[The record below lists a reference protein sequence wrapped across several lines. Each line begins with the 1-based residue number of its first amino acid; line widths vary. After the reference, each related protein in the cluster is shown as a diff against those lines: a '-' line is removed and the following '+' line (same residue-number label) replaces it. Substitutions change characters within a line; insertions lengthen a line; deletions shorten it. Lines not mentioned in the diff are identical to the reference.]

1 MQIANDRSGG
11 PMKELDSLGQGK
23 KSSEA
28 RNKAKEPKLALKTK
42 QKFDRRPLLAFLLTL
57 VLYCIT
63 SIICNKYPTGSYSFI
78 LSDLKAQYAPFLA
91 LNRARLLSLGNGT
104 GHLISNLTYSFQ
116 LGLGKNFMGTFGY
129 YMSSPLNLIYLFF
142 DPSQIDL
149 VVILLVIIKLS
160 LASGFMARFLCSRT
174 ENRKTKWPVM
184 LGMVYAFSLY
194 AQAFAFQIMWLDGYM
209 LLPLLLYFVEK
220 FISKRKYLGIVLT
233 LLVLFVS
240 NYYIAYMVGIYSF
253 LYLLV
258 RMFELKTDIKK
269 AFCIALRY
277 AMAAGFTAMCTAVL
291 ILPVGIDTI
300 VNSDKTQVTST
311 PDIIMYSPLTFIKM
325 FLMGDPGDFM
335 DVLPANY
342 PFFFLSLL
350 VTIFVLIY
358 ITSKVFS
365 GREKTVHICC
375 LIGAFLSTGF
385 YWFDKAWQ
393 VFDDPNWFF
402 HRHAFLFLT
411 IFLVITLRVLER
423 INEVPFKDIRLAG
436 VIVFAGLLITYAVGR
451 YKGEDKLFLYNMIF
465 ILVYCLLAAGY
476 GVKKWPDQFR
486 DVPMILSPILAVL
499 VGFELV
505 FAGPMLSSGIES
517 FTSFSGDARE
527 YISAIDALEEF
538 GSKAASQNADLGAVR
553 AETEHV
559 TDYNPLYYVNEG
571 EQIYG
576 NFRSMSF
583 FNSNSNKRMHHF
595 LKQLGYPVNY
605 NYFAASYD
613 MVIPS
618 NDAFLSIGSV
628 ASRRPLS
635 FYEKTGTDSYNTG
648 LHFYKAGKTLPLAF
662 SVPGSASG
670 FDFYKLEKTADAK
683 NYFAFQNEWYAS
695 MFPESFTKDFFVT
708 LDGSAVSEPV
718 ITNGIS
724 YNKNDYKTRA
734 DIIREASSSESS
746 IASESAGSDQEENAS
761 DIITYDDPIG
771 LEAAAAK
778 ELNKKIKT
786 IYRQNEKLPIRIEY
800 HIKAP
805 STSEIYCNLTT
816 GRILNGTQVYVNGIK
831 INSFESDAF
840 YSQIFRI
847 GSFQEGEDVKVTFL
861 SDCADWTYLDV
872 IFASFDY
879 ETFES
884 QLGSVDLTK
893 VKTETLEDGYAKFT
907 VNGLKSG
914 ETVITTIP
922 AEDGWTL
929 TIDGQPAELGKYQ
942 DAFLSFTCPEG
953 NHTAELTFTPP
964 GLKTG
969 AAVSC
974 AGIVLLAAYIFID
987 KKITQKW
994 EAVPA
999 EAKEKTEVNTEE

>member
-1 MQIANDRSGG
+1 MQNANDRSGG

-129 YMSSPLNLIYLFF
+129 YMSSPLNLIYLLF
-142 DPSQIDL
+142 DPSQVDL

-174 ENRKTKWPVM
+174 ENTKTKWPVM

-233 LLVLFVS
+233 LLLLFVS

-269 AFCIALRY
+269 ALCIALRY

-358 ITSKVFS
+358 ITSKVFN
-365 GREKTVHICC
+365 GREKTVHLFC
-375 LIGAFLSTGF
+375 LVGAFLSTGF
-385 YWFDKAWQ
+385 YYFDKAWQ
-393 VFDDPNWFF
+393 VFDDPNWFY

-423 INEVPFKDIRLAG
+423 LPAIPRSDITRAG
-436 VIVFAGLLITYAVGR
+436 LIVFAGLIITYAVGR
-451 YKGEDKLFLYNMIF
+451 YKDEDKLFLYNLIF
-465 ILVYCLLAAGY
+465 ILVYCFLAAGY
-476 GVKKWPDQFR
+476 GVRKWPDQFR
-486 DVPMILSPILAVL
+486 DIPVLLSPILAVL

-527 YISAIDALEEF
+527 YISSIHAIEEF
-538 GSKAASQNADLGAVR
+538 GQKANRQNEESGAAR
-553 AETEHV
+553 AETEHAPG
-559 TDYNPLYYVNEG
+559 YYPLYYAEEG

-613 MVIPS
+613 QVIPS

-628 ASRRPLS
+628 ASRRTIS
-635 FYEKTGTDSYNTG
+635 FYEKTGSDSYSAG
-648 LHFYKAGKTLPLAF
+648 LDFYKTGRTLPIAF
-662 SVPGSASG
+662 AASGSASG
-670 FDFYKLEKTADAK
+670 FDFYKLEKTAAGK
-683 NYFAFQNEWYAS
+683 NYFSFQNEWYAS

-708 LDGSAVSEPV
+708 FNDGEIPEPV

-724 YNKNDYKTRA
+724 YNKNDYKSRA
-734 DIIREASSSESS
+734 EIMREESS
-746 IASESAGSDQEENAS
+746 GTSAKTTETSEDDRKSTAS
-761 DIITYDDPIG
+761 DEITYDDPIG
-771 LEAAAAK
+771 YEAAAAK
-778 ELNKKIKT
+778 ELGKSLKT
-786 IYRQNEKLPIRIEY
+786 IYRQNSKLPIKIEY
-800 HIKAP
+800 HFKAP
-805 STSEIYCNLTT
+805 VSSEIYLNVSTA
-816 GRILNGTQVYVNGIK
+816 RILSDTNVFVNGVM
-831 INSFESDAF
+831 INMFESNCF

-847 GSFQEGEDVKVTFL
+847 GSFEAGEDVTVTIL
-861 SDCADWTYLDV
+861 SDEDDWSYIDLR
-872 IFASFDY
+872 FGYFDY
-879 ETFES
+879 DTFES
-884 QLGSVDLTK
+884 QLETVDLSK
-893 VKTETLEDGYAKFT
+893 VRTEALEDGYAKFT
-907 VNGLKSG
+907 VNGLKAG

-942 DAFLSFTCPEG
+942 DAFLSFACPEG
-953 NHTAELTFTPP
+953 SHTAELSFTPP

-987 KKITQKW
+987 KKITKKR

-999 EAKEKTEVNTEE
+999 EAKENTEVKTEE